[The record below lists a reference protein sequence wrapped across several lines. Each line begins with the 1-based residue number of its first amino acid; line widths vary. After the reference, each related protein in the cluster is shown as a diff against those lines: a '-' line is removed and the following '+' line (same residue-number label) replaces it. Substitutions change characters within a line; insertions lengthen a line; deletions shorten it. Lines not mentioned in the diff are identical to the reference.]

1 MSSDLDPI
9 RVPLQRQTDIR
20 RRAAELRP
28 GLRSLLMSGE
38 GNPAPGGDPTIPP
51 GKVCLPKP
59 FHLGKLLEAVADAL
73 APAHNP

>member
-1 MSSDLDPI
+1 MPVMDGAKAL
-9 RVPLQRQTDIR
+9 
-20 RRAAELRP
+20 AAMRELRP

-51 GKVCLPKP
+51 GMVCLPKP